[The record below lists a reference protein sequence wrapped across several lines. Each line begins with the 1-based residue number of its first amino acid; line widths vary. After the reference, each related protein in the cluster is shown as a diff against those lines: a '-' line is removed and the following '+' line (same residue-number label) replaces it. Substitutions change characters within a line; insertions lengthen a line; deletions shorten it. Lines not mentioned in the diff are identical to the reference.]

1 MSRVARSDTRRRLVV
16 VILHLSADAR
26 SVRLGWVL
34 ELTGQKNCRHS
45 RTKSALSSL
54 ICRATIHSHSY
65 PPFVL
70 PTPGYSD
77 DRYGADS
84 VNTAHDFDGLYLLR
98 SGHRSGIAN
107 FPFRADSGFI
117 CRWEARWPRCAAARR
132 LAWRT

>member
-16 VILHLSADAR
+16 VILHRSADAR
-26 SVRLGWVL
+26 SVRLGWVR
-34 ELTGQKNCRHS
+34 EFTGQKNCRHS

-54 ICRATIHSHSY
+54 ICRATIHSHSD

-84 VNTAHDFDGLYLLR
+84 VNTAYSARLR
-98 SGHRSGIAN
+98 QAVPVAERSSVRHRELSVPG
-107 FPFRADSGFI
+107 R
-117 CRWEARWPRCAAARR
+117 
-132 LAWRT
+132 